1 MNRPIVYK
9 ILRIFLAVLVIPFGI
24 VGLVLSSSENAGTA
38 KVAMLVVISIF
49 LMLIGSFGLIMAK
62 SNEAESRGKM
72 KILYNLLSLIT
83 GILWLSVCFVD
94 RVRVVALIFS
104 MLYVLI
110 IPLETLTKRG
120 KKPVP

>member
-62 SNEAESRGKM
+62 NNEAESRGKM

>member
-1 MNRPIVYK
+1 LNRPIVYK

-62 SNEAESRGKM
+62 NNEAESRGKM

-110 IPLETLTKRG
+110 IPLETLTKRE
-120 KKPVP
+120 KKSVP